1 MPTFDKDAQGRAIQ
15 KIYKR
20 IGLRR
25 DQNFGDLSSPTD
37 ALENLLDKLIDD
49 TGNTFLASDLDAI
62 ANTFAEGVTNEDY
75 LKIAQSAVEIT
86 DPEGNTRP
94 YDPRITYQNRLDKL
108 EIFTG
113 TPRLAGGDGL
123 TANYYQTDQ
132 ILFDEHDDLL
142 GIGTG
147 FEYNVDPNTT
157 AADVFGGVTEE
168 GQIPSDKFWEEGDFS
183 YTAKI
188 HPQSSKVNTGV
199 KWEGYFIPSI
209 SGKVSFNISC
219 TGYFTMDLQQ
229 EGYEENDD
237 GDIISPAGIGTYT
250 EHIRVGINT
259 SISGIS
265 SITGDTIIVN
275 SSNLEKMNTIGV
287 GMTVV
292 HSNIATGTKIDS
304 FNKVTGTIKLE
315 PPSGV
320 TNPVTGTISNQSMEF
335 TRNLGDVIQHS
346 FDSQVL
352 LEYRKYRIRLR
363 YFHHKNFEAKDIVRS
378 FNIDYRQGNM
388 NTHDDLRFNRLFSLG
403 YDFSDSAKGEFNR
416 YFDNSVRFGGT
427 NLIGLGNTTN
437 SSGYVKMLSSNKLDI
452 TYTPKQELGN
462 GSNLSTGI
470 VRNTGTYGIVNGSP
484 IAFIS
489 GNTLTTGIEV
499 GNYIIGENIPEGTR
513 VAAVNQNSFIEMDK
527 NSTTTTIQSLK
538 FINHRGFIKK
548 VRVDAN
554 GGSTTLNA
562 ASGESFRSSGSH
574 TVDGI
579 TKVAPNERTTNTD
592 VQVNMI
598 GISTNISNYVKV
610 DSMTSFDSITLS
622 SSVSTVANEEVFF
635 YQSRGLKD
643 NSLIAFCDRF
653 EPEDSSDVRC
663 GISSIPEADSPLVA
677 GTLTFPVAE
686 LKGVGQNWE
695 LQGAY
700 FGTDG
705 ILIDSVDN
713 TVSPPTIT
721 LKSGITRPLPHGAQF
736 TMVAP
741 VNQLQAGDYQL
752 CCPPTDTSPPFEPSE
767 EGLNTTTDYRNFKLV
782 EGNLVF
788 DELTIR
794 DFANNTSDLS
804 DSDPLIVNKKIS
816 IKTPVGNYKI
826 LGQKIN

>member
-86 DPEGNTRP
+86 DPEGDTRP

-132 ILFDEHDDLL
+132 ILFDEHAN
-142 GIGTG
+142 

-209 SGKVSFNISC
+209 SGKVQFNISC

-265 SITGDTIIVN
+265 SVTGVDNTIIVN

-292 HSNIATGTKIDS
+292 HPNIETGSKIES
-304 FNKVTGTIKLE
+304 FNKVTGSVTLE
-315 PPSGV
+315 PPSGF
-320 TNPVTGTISNQSMEF
+320 TNSIKGTISNQSMEF
-335 TRNLGDVIQHS
+335 TRRLGDVIQHS
-346 FDSQVL
+346 FNSQVL

-388 NTHDDLRFNRLFSLG
+388 NTNTDLRFNKLFSLD
-403 YDFSDSAKGEFNR
+403 YNFSDSAKGEFNR

-562 ASGESFRSSGSH
+562 ASGEAFRSSGSH
-574 TVDGI
+574 TVDGN
-579 TKVAPNERTTNTD
+579 TKNAPNERTTNTD

-598 GISTNISNYVKV
+598 GISTNISNYIKV

-643 NSLIAFCDRF
+643 NSLMAFCDRF
-653 EPEDSSDVRC
+653 DPETSSDIRC
-663 GISSIPEADSPLVA
+663 GISSFAD
-677 GTLTFPVAE
+677 
-686 LKGVGQNWE
+686 
-695 LQGAY
+695 
-700 FGTDG
+700 
-705 ILIDSVDN
+705 
-713 TVSPPTIT
+713 PTS
-721 LKSGITRPLPHGAQF
+721 LL
-736 TMVAP
+736 
-741 VNQLQAGDYQL
+741 
-752 CCPPTDTSPPFEPSE
+752 
-767 EGLNTTTDYRNFKLV
+767 
-782 EGNLVF
+782 
-788 DELTIR
+788 
-794 DFANNTSDLS
+794 
-804 DSDPLIVNKKIS
+804 
-816 IKTPVGNYKI
+816 
-826 LGQKIN
+826 